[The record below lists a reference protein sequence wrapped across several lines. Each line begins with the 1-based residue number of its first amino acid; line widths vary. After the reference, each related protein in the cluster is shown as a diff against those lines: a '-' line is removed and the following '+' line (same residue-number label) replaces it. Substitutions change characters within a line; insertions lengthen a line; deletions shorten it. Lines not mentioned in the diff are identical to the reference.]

1 MAALIAV
8 VAGESI
14 TPSVGVA
21 LAACAVGISLASTP
35 PAADTP
41 EREVVGV
48 GSGDL
53 VGTEVDDVDSGG
65 GPAHAV
71 AQGGHDG
78 EPRAGGR
85 SCHSHARAIG
95 LAIGA
100 ATAFGASLYA
110 AGRAGSALPAAWV
123 AAAARLIGVPVL
135 ALPLAL
141 TGRLRL
147 IRAAVPFV
155 VASGL
160 CEVLGFY
167 SYTAGARHGIA
178 VAAVLS
184 SQFGTVAAVA
194 GYLLLG
200 ERISRLQLCGVAATV
215 GGVLALSVLST

>member
-1 MAALIAV
+1 
-8 VAGESI
+8 
-14 TPSVGVA
+14 VG
-21 LAACAVGISLASTP
+21 T
-35 PAADTP
+35 
-41 EREVVGV
+41 EVVGV

-53 VGTEVDDVDSGG
+53 AGTEVDGVERGA
-65 GPAHAV
+65 GPADAV
-71 AQGGHDG
+71 ARAGHGG
-78 EPRAGGR
+78 EPRVGGR
-85 SCHSHARAIG
+85 GSHSHGRAIA
-95 LAIGA
+95 LAIAA

-123 AAAARLIGVPVL
+123 AAAARLIGVPML

-147 IRAAVPFV
+147 TRAAVPFV

-160 CEVLGFY
+160 CEVVGFY

-194 GYLLLG
+194 GYLILG